1 MRALVL
7 GGAGA
12 VCKET
17 TRDLAQYS
25 DFEEIVIADYN
36 VAAAEALLDELGDPR
51 LKVISFDANNY
62 DEMLRLFPEYDIVVN
77 GLPFKYD
84 YPVNKACVEV
94 GVDGLDLSSDDP
106 QFALHGEALRKD
118 MLFVP
123 GMGATPGI
131 TNMMVR
137 RASEVL
143 DRMETVDIFF
153 AAFRCL
159 APAPGLLQTTLWEFN
174 PEEEER
180 AEVFF
185 EDGAWHPTPPLSGE
199 RLIRFHDQI
208 GEQKVYYVPHDE
220 SNTLPRSFPTLRR
233 AAVRGCFP
241 PHVMALM
248 GALMRGGLLSSR
260 PVRVGDTE
268 MPAIEVVRLLLA
280 DSPFSKENPV
290 WAYGLV
296 VEVTGQRA
304 GRQVICT
311 YRSKHPPQE
320 EWGGAS
326 AYFKNVGIPLSIG
339 AQLIAHGQ
347 ASGRGVLPPEQ
358 AFSTEPFFVE
368 LARRRIVVG
377 EEIVEEGDLS

>member
-17 TRDLAQYS
+17 TRDLAQHS
-25 DFEEIVIADYN
+25 DFEDIVVADYN
-36 VAAAEALLDELGDPR
+36 VAAAQALVEEIGDPR
-51 LKVISFDANNY
+51 LQVTPFDAGDY
-62 DEMLRLFPEYDIVVN
+62 EEMLRLFPQFDVVVN

-94 GVDGLDLSSDDP
+94 GVNGLDLSSDDP
-106 QFALHGEALRKD
+106 QFALHEEALKKGV
-118 MLFVP
+118 LFVP

-143 DRMETVDIFF
+143 GRLEAVDIFF

-180 AEVFF
+180 AEVYF

-199 RLIRFHDQI
+199 RTVRFHDQI

-220 SNTLPRSFPTLRR
+220 SNTLPHSFP
-233 AAVRGCFP
+233 
-241 PHVMALM
+241 
-248 GALMRGGLLSSR
+248 
-260 PVRVGDTE
+260 
-268 MPAIEVVRLLLA
+268 
-280 DSPFSKENPV
+280 K
-290 WAYGLV
+290 
-296 VEVTGQRA
+296 
-304 GRQVICT
+304 
-311 YRSKHPPQE
+311 
-320 EWGGAS
+320 
-326 AYFKNVGIPLSIG
+326 
-339 AQLIAHGQ
+339 
-347 ASGRGVLPPEQ
+347 
-358 AFSTEPFFVE
+358 
-368 LARRRIVVG
+368 
-377 EEIVEEGDLS
+377 